1 MADHHRLTLNEL
13 RQDLASAELARE
25 QIELR
30 CTRIQAA
37 IELLEEKIQATA
49 EEKPRPAEPESKAEP
64 GVLATMSMPEAIQH
78 CLSTSSRPLS
88 KRELMA
94 RLREGGKPEGN
105 HFGQHVYNTLYRLSK
120 DGGPVRQE
128 ENGRW
133 SLVGRDND
141 STPSDSFLLIGKPK
155 SRARVVVR

>member
-1 MADHHRLTLNEL
+1 MANHHRLMLDEL

-37 IELLEEKIQATA
+37 IELLEEKIQTAA
-49 EEKPRPAEPESKAEP
+49 EEEPHQAESESQAEP
-64 GVLATMSMPEAIQH
+64 GVLARMSMPEAIQH

-94 RLREGGKPEGN
+94 MLREGGKREGN
-105 HFGQHVYNTLYRLSK
+105 HFSQHVYNTLYRLSK

-128 ENGRW
+128 DNGRW
-133 SLVGRDND
+133 SLVGKNTD
-141 STPSDSFLLIGKPK
+141 STPSDSFL
-155 SRARVVVR
+155 